1 MLQHVLTSA
10 EEIVNLLNITW
21 DLFLSEL
28 KDRKIHEIVAP
39 VPKENLV
46 ECWSLSTMDDSV
58 LETDKQTVRC
68 SRLGR
73 LKSSPFY
80 EVLWEHR
87 GVFPTEVLNHLPA
100 DRGIHHELDLG
111 SGTKYCV
118 TRQWS
123 LPKEQVDYID

>member
-21 DLFLSEL
+21 DLLLSEL

-58 LETDKQTVRC
+58 LETDKTKRFSAQ
-68 SRLGR
+68 GWDA

-80 EVLWEHR
+80 EVLLKHR
-87 GVFPTEVLNHLPA
+87 GVFPTGVPNHLLA
-100 DRGIHHELDLG
+100 DRGIRHEIDLEP
-111 SGTKYCV
+111 GTKYCV
-118 TRQWS
+118 TRQ
-123 LPKEQVDYID
+123 